1 MLFGRI
7 TIICD
12 WLLFLF
18 FITLMFGV
26 TEVGFV
32 DACGMA
38 LMLFSL
44 QLMALLKRR
53 LASAGESLFV
63 STKSDAKN
71 DPDKP
76 SKAR

>member
-1 MLFGRI
+1 L
-7 TIICD
+7 
-12 WLLFLF
+12 
-18 FITLMFGV
+18 
-26 TEVGFV
+26 V
-32 DACGMA
+32 DAFGMV

-71 DPDKP
+71 DPGEP